1 MYLLAAATD
10 MELAPAKK
18 SLGSHRGV
26 DFLTT
31 GVGPVNAA
39 YCLTRYL
46 AQKKEK
52 VEGVINFGVTGA
64 YLEIGLNLLD
74 ICLAEKEILADL
86 GICSAE
92 SVTPL
97 GEEALQIQR
106 EFDLQ
111 NTLFKKAVRFFE
123 SKDIPFKQGCFVTVN
138 CVSGTQS
145 RGDMLKKTYQAL
157 CENMEG
163 AAIARVCSGFGVECL
178 ELRSVSNMVEDRDL
192 STWQLAGACEVA
204 ALYAVQMT
212 DFLLETRNL
221 K

>member
-10 MELAPAKK
+10 MELAPVKK
-18 SLGSHRGV
+18 SLGSYRGI
-26 DFLTT
+26 DFLNT

-39 YCLTRYL
+39 YSLTRYL

-64 YLEIGLNLLD
+64 YLETGLNLLD

-97 GEEALQIQR
+97 GEAALLIQR

-111 NTLFKKAVRFFE
+111 NTLFKKTERFLE
-123 SKDIPFKQGCFVTVN
+123 SNDMPFKQGCFVTVN

-145 RGDMLKKTYQAL
+145 RGNMLKETYQAL

-178 ELRSVSNMVEDRDL
+178 ELRSVSNMVEDRDP
-192 STWQLAGACEVA
+192 STWQLTEACEAA
-204 ALYAVQMT
+204 ALYAVQLT
-212 DFLLETRNL
+212 EYLLETL
-221 K
+221 

>member
-26 DFLTT
+26 DFLNT

-39 YCLTRYL
+39 YSLTRYL
-46 AQKKEK
+46 SQKGKS

-64 YLEIGLNLLD
+64 YLKTGLNLLD

-86 GICSAE
+86 GICFAE
-92 SVTPL
+92 SVAPL
-97 GEEALQIQR
+97 GEESLRIQR

-111 NTLFKKAVRFFE
+111 NTLFKKAGRFLK
-123 SKDIPFKQGCFVTVN
+123 SNDMPFKQGSFVTVN

-145 RGDMLKKTYQAL
+145 RGDMLKETYQAL

-178 ELRSVSNMVEDRDL
+178 EVRSVSNMVEDRDP
-192 STWQLAGACEVA
+192 SRWQLPEACEAA
-204 ALYAVQMT
+204 ALHAGRMT
-212 DFLLETRNL
+212 EYFL
-221 K
+221 KQ

>member
-18 SLGSHRGV
+18 SLGSQQGI
-26 DFLTT
+26 DFLNT

-39 YCLTRYL
+39 YSLTRYL
-46 AQKKEK
+46 AQKEEK

-64 YLEIGLNLLD
+64 YLKAGLNLLD

-92 SVTPL
+92 AITPL
-97 GEEALQIQR
+97 GEEALLIQR
-106 EFDLQ
+106 EFDLH
-111 NTLFKKAVRFFE
+111 NTLFKKAGRVLE
-123 SKDIPFKQGCFVTVN
+123 SNDIPFKQGCFVTVN

-145 RGDMLKKTYQAL
+145 RGDMLKETYQAL

-163 AAIARVCSGFGVECL
+163 AAIARVCFGFGVECL
-178 ELRSVSNMVEDRDL
+178 ELRSVSNMVEDRDP
-192 STWQLAGACEVA
+192 SSWQLAEACETA
-204 ALYAVQMT
+204 ALHAARITEY
-212 DFLLETRNL
+212 LL
-221 K
+221 KQ